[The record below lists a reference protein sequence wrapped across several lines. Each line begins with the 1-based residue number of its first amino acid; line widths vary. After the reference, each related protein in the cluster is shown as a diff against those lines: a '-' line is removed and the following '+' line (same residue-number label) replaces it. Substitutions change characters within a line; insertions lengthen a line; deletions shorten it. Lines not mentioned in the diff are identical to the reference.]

1 MKQVA
6 VHFGPLAPFGF
17 RVGTSDLCRAVSS
30 ALLVGVLLGSPSGFA
45 QTLPDAGSVQQQLE
59 QRRNPLPAQSQPQ
72 FLPPP
77 PMESIGGATVTLTSF
92 RFVGNTRLTH
102 EQLSAAV
109 ADFLARPLDFAGL
122 QNAAIAVA
130 NLYREAGW
138 VVRAYLPKQDL
149 TDGIATIQIVEAKFG
164 ATHVE
169 GGKKTRTSAARLQRI
184 VERAQEP
191 GQPLSVAA
199 LDRGLLLIN
208 DLPGVSATGRL
219 AAGAN
224 HAETDLILDVIDGP
238 LVNGSL
244 SADNAGSRFTGAER
258 IVAIASL
265 NSRLGIGDRADALL
279 LHSEGND
286 YVSLGYSLPLGSS
299 GWRVGANASH
309 LDYQIVTREFAA
321 LDAHGAADTF
331 GFDASYPLLRS
342 RNTNLYFTF
351 NGEENRF
358 KNKSAGE
365 TTTDYSVRSVT
376 AGLYGNRYDTFFG
389 GGVTSA
395 SLQLLQGQ
403 VDLSGSPN
411 ELADSLTTRTD
422 GSFNMLRMSASRL
435 QVITQR
441 FSVFANLSAQMAS
454 KNLDSSRK
462 LYLGGSQSIRAYPE
476 NEAGGSEGMLL
487 NVEGRTS
494 ITQSIHLTTFVDW
507 GRVRINKDNDIVGAV
522 ARNEVTLKGAGV
534 SVGWVSDFGLS
545 LKGTYA
551 RRIGDNP
558 NPTPAGQ
565 DQDGTLEK
573 NRVWLQAS
581 MSF

>member
-1 MKQVA
+1 MKQYSFSLWSRA
-6 VHFGPLAPFGF
+6 RAQRCISSSILAC
-17 RVGTSDLCRAVSS
+17 V
-30 ALLVGVLLGSPSGFA
+30 LVGLSPAITFG
-45 QTLPDAGSVQQQLE
+45 QTLPDAGAVQKHLE
-59 QRRNPLPAQSQPQ
+59 DQRRSVLPQQSESQFVLPAP
-72 FLPPP
+72 L
-77 PMESIGGATVTLTSF
+77 ESIGGDTITLTSF

-109 ADFLARPLDFAGL
+109 AEFLGRPLDFAGL

-130 NLYREAGW
+130 TAYREAGW
-138 VVRAYLPKQDL
+138 VVRAYLPKQD
-149 TDGIATIQIVEAKFG
+149 IADSIVTIQIVEAKFG
-164 ATHVE
+164 TVRVE
-169 GGKKTRTSAARLQRI
+169 GGEAIRTSASRLKKF
-184 VERAQEP
+184 VENAQESDA
-191 GQPLSVAA
+191 PLSVAS

-219 AAGAN
+219 AAGAS
-224 HAETDLILDVIDGP
+224 HAETDLIMDVIDGP
-238 LVNGSL
+238 LVNGNVN
-244 SADNAGSRFTGAER
+244 ADNAGSRFTGAER
-258 IVAIASL
+258 VVVIASL
-265 NSRLGIGDRADALL
+265 NSRLGTGDRADALL

-286 YVSLGYSLPLGSS
+286 YLSLGYSMPIGSS

-321 LDAHGAADTF
+321 LDAHGASNTF
-331 GFDASYPLLRS
+331 GFDASYPLLRTRS
-342 RNTNLYFTF
+342 KNLYFTF
-351 NGEENRF
+351 NGEENRLE
-358 KNKSAGE
+358 NKSAGE
-365 TTTDYSVRSVT
+365 TTTDYSVRAAT
-376 AGLYGNRYDTFFG
+376 AGLYGNLYDAFLG
-389 GGVTSA
+389 GGVNTA
-395 SLQLLQGQ
+395 SLHLMYGE

-422 GSFNMLRMSASRL
+422 GSFSTMRLSASRL
-435 QVITQR
+435 QMISKR

-462 LYLGGSQSIRAYPE
+462 LYLGGSQGIRAYPE
-476 NEAGGSEGMLL
+476 NEAGGSEGMML

-494 ITQSIHLTTFVDW
+494 ITENIHVTGFVDW
-507 GRVRINKDNDIVGAV
+507 GRVKVNKDNDIVGAL
-522 ARNEVTLKGAGV
+522 ARNAMTLKGAGV
-534 SVGWVSDFGLS
+534 SVGWMSSFGLN

-558 NPTPAGQ
+558 NPTPTGE